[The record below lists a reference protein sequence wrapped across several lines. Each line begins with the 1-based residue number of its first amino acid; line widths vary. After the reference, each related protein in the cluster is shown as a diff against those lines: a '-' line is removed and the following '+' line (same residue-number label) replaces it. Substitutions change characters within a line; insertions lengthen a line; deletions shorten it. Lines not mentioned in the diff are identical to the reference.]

1 MNGKQKFKKYFE
13 PFFIIPS
20 GYIETS
26 ISAFLKAFYYI
37 FTLEIVRRI
46 FKFLEAWDKES
57 FYHILPWYIYGS
69 IFYLIM
75 IFSIYKL
82 WWKNVMFWWSPKLYE
97 MYLKK
102 YIQADWNV
110 VEKIGTGRFIN
121 ALDKWVHSWLDTLFL
136 LVDKF
141 IYTFIVFIYTFFFIA
156 NISIWGAWATVLCLI
171 IASFIATKA
180 NIWMAEKRMLRRKE
194 QKEAIHQATIALMS
208 KNELLQSGG
217 EKDIIKKIYTHFNK
231 AKIYHDPVALG
242 FLMINEFPTFLFLL
256 VRIGL
261 YLYIGN
267 LIFAWNGT
275 WSDFSMFVVIISLME
290 RNIVSFLDLMRDI
303 LRDFSSVE
311 LLWETFE
318 NLPPIKWYDVW
329 YTFKPSKDDIQIK
342 NISYAYNKTDVF
354 EDFSLDIEFWKKTA
368 FVWASGGGKTTLLK
382 LIAGYIYP
390 QKWEIEVLW
399 NNLRETA
406 LKSYYEHIWYLT
418 QEPWVFDASI
428 RENLESVLQKIETE
442 WEDIREEKI
451 IKALKLSKC
460 DFVFELEKGIDTE
473 IGERG
478 VRLSWWQ
485 KQRLAIA
492 KIFLKDP
499 EIILLD
505 EPTSALDSFSEEA
518 ISEALETLF
527 KGRTVI
533 IVAHR
538 LQTVKKADDIIVFE
552 NGKVLERGKHQEL
565 VQKKWLYAKMLKLQS
580 GF

>member
-1 MNGKQKFKKYFE
+1 MNGKEKFKKYFE

-46 FKFLEAWDKES
+46 FKFLENGDKES

-75 IFSIYKL
+75 IFAIYKL
-82 WWKNVMFWWSPKLYE
+82 GWRNVIFGGSPKLYE
-97 MYLKK
+97 KYLKN
-102 YIQADWNV
+102 YIQADGNI

-121 ALDKWVHSWLDTLFL
+121 ALDKGVHSWLDTLFL

-156 NISIWGAWATVLCLI
+156 NISIGGAWATVLCLI

-267 LIFAWNGT
+267 LIFAGNGT

-318 NLPPIKWYDVW
+318 NLPPIKGYDVG
-329 YTFKPSKDDIQIK
+329 YTFKPSKDDIRIK
-342 NISYAYNKTDVF
+342 NISYAYNKTNIF
-354 EDFSLDIEFWKKTA
+354 EDFSLRIEFGKKTA
-368 FVWASGGGKTTLLK
+368 FVGASGGGKTTLLK

-390 QKWEIEVLW
+390 QNGEIEVLG
-399 NNLRETA
+399 NNLEETA
-406 LKSYYEHIWYLT
+406 LKSYYEHIGYLT
-418 QEPWVFDASI
+418 QEPGVFDATI
-428 RENLESVLQKIETE
+428 RENLESVMKDKEDEIEK
-442 WEDIREEKI
+442 EKQI
-451 IKALKLSKC
+451 LEALRLAKC
-460 DFVFELEKGIDTE
+460 DFVFELEKGIETE

-478 VRLSWWQ
+478 IRLSGGQ

-492 KIFLKDP
+492 KIFLKNP
-499 EIILLD
+499 SIILLD
-505 EPTSALDSFSEEA
+505 EPTSALDSFSEES
-518 ISEALETLF
+518 ITEALEELF

-552 NGKVLERGKHQEL
+552 GGKVIERGKHKEL
-565 VQKKWLYAKMLKLQS
+565 VQKKGVYARMLELQS